1 MYYRSLAHGLLYLV
15 QTGGHLKTL
24 FITSFQSFFQ
34 KFKNLSLADCLPVC
48 LRIVANKFMK
58 NKLYDEIRK
67 GR

>member
-24 FITSFQSFFQ
+24 FITSFQAFCQ
-34 KFKNLSLADCLPVC
+34 KFNLSLAECLPIC
-48 LRIVANKFMK
+48 LDIVANKFMK

>member
-15 QTGGHLKTL
+15 QTGGHLKAL

-34 KFKNLSLADCLPVC
+34 KFNLSLTECLPVC
-48 LRIVANKFMK
+48 LHIVADKFMK